1 MHLVWA
7 YVVTFLWG
15 LSALTTKYAVT
26 HRHRPMSAITT
37 SALMYLGA
45 VAAFVVTVVWFDRAS
60 LGVISRDVRTCS
72 PALVACVV
80 VSGCLSMYIAGIMY
94 GNLLKH
100 HPASVISAITSASP
114 LVVLVGAYLLM
125 RDDAPVSKPLWAAGG
140 VVLTVMGLVLLAL
153 ATSQHTARFR

>member
-80 VSGCLSMYIAGIMY
+80 VRAEGGAPTVATGLRFALSSQIHGS
-94 GNLLKH
+94 H
-100 HPASVISAITSASP
+100 ERH
-114 LVVLVGAYLLM
+114 VG
-125 RDDAPVSKPLWAAGG
+125 
-140 VVLTVMGLVLLAL
+140 
-153 ATSQHTARFR
+153 